1 MLAALKLR
9 QIRDSSR
16 LAEQENEAFREAEAL
31 ALMVTP
37 TIICDRLAVRAGR
50 K

>member
-9 QIRDSSR
+9 HICDSSR

-31 ALMVTP
+31 ALMVTQ
-37 TIICDRLAVRAGR
+37 TIMCDRLAAGAGR